1 MPRPTARTGFAGFVF
16 DPANARLEHAGQH
29 VAMRPKMVALL
40 AELVAHAGELVDK
53 DDLVN
58 VVWPETAVTDSV
70 LAGAVRD
77 LRRIL
82 GDDPRQ
88 PRVIETVHR
97 RGYRFIA
104 TVETAPPS
112 GSQATNPGLA
122 PLPTVPVVEPTLVG
136 RRDELETLAS
146 WLAASLSGERVIG
159 FVIGEAGMGKT
170 TLVNA
175 FCERAATMAPNL
187 RIGVGYGLEWTS
199 DAESPSDPYVPII
212 EALARACSGP
222 GADPTVA
229 ALRRFAPSWL
239 PLLPGVLDAAEA
251 EAGRAGLRRTTR
263 ERLALEL
270 GGFLDALPQPLL
282 LLLEDLHWSDASTL
296 DLLTA
301 VARRTLRAPLLVLAT
316 YRAAGA
322 AMRRHPVRSAH
333 QTLAAR
339 GLCRD
344 LWLKPF
350 VTKDVESCIRRRW
363 PSIDAAAAEAV
374 ARVVLGRTDGN
385 PLFVTTVVDTLEP
398 ARFDGVEAG
407 RLGAAAAEL
416 RTVIPPGLAQMIDAE
431 MGRLRDEDRD
441 LLVAGSLGGAR
452 FSAEAVAAVAGI
464 EVVTAESRLDGLAG
478 SSGAIRAHGEDL
490 WPDGTVAT
498 MYEFSHALY
507 GDVLRSRTSAAARRH
522 GHRRIAERLRAAWSG
537 RENDI
542 AAELAFHFLTAGE
555 PEEAVPHVEAA
566 ATAAFLLGGHA
577 EAAGFLERG
586 IAALETLPTTPDRR
600 RTVMRLQM
608 TLGQIRQAPD
618 GFNAQK
624 AEAAYA
630 RALELAESLDAPA
643 EPVVPTLALTSVH
656 VAQGRLAV
664 AEADAERATALLE
677 RFPAPPLQF
686 LGNVAIA
693 QVRHHTARLEE
704 ARLMLERAI
713 DFGGSAYPTFLNFR
727 IHALNYLG
735 LTLAHLGC
743 PDSARR
749 RAHEAMASATEAGL
763 AFDRAG
769 AAAFACFAAMTV
781 RDRATLEDSGT
792 QAETLGREYGFGL
805 AATIGA
811 FSRGLVASMNGDED
825 GGIATM
831 MGAIRTYE
839 QNGNVLVVPGMV
851 SVVANIHLARNRPDE
866 ARSLA
871 VEASAL
877 MDRTGDARF
886 RAEFAR
892 IEGQAALLVG
902 DSMRAREGFAAA
914 IRIAQGSGLRWQ
926 ELRASLSFA
935 RLLRAEG
942 DAGGARRALEAVVAA
957 IDEGHELEDY
967 RDASSL
973 LASL

>member
-1 MPRPTARTGFAGFVF
+1 MPRPSGRTGFAGFVF
-16 DPANARLEHAGQH
+16 DPANARLEHAGEH
-29 VAMRPKMVALL
+29 IAIRPKMVALL

-53 DDLVN
+53 DELMN

-104 TVETAPPS
+104 PVGAAPAS
-112 GSQATNPGLA
+112 AERASPGLTS
-122 PLPTVPVVEPTLVG
+122 LPSVPVVEPTLVG
-136 RRDELETLAS
+136 RREELETLAG
-146 WLAASLSGERVIG
+146 WLASALGGERVIG
-159 FVIGEAGMGKT
+159 FVVGEAGMGKT
-170 TLVNA
+170 TLVHA

-187 RIGVGYGLEWTS
+187 RIGIGHGLEWTS
-199 DAESPSDPYVPII
+199 DAESSVDPYVPII
-212 EALARACSGP
+212 EALGRACSGP
-222 GADPTVA
+222 GADSTVA
-229 ALRRFAPSWL
+229 ALRRYAPSWL

-251 EAGRAGLRRTTR
+251 EAQRAGLGRTTR

-270 GGFLDALPQPLL
+270 GGFLDALRQPLL

-322 AMRRHPVRSAH
+322 AVRRHPVRAAH

-339 GLCRD
+339 GLSRE

-350 VTKDVESCIRRRW
+350 VARDVESCIRRRW
-363 PSIDAAAAEAV
+363 PSIDGAAAEVV

-385 PLFVTTVVDTLEP
+385 PLFVTTVIDTLEP

-407 RLGAAAAEL
+407 RLEAAAAEL
-416 RTVIPPGLAQMIDAE
+416 STGIPPGLAQMIDAE
-431 MGRLRDEDRD
+431 TGRLREEDRA
-441 LLVAGSLGGAR
+441 LLEAGSLCGVR
-452 FSAEAVAAVAGI
+452 FSAEAVAAV
-464 EVVTAESRLDGLAG
+464 TRLDVVAAEGRLDALAG
-478 SSGAIRAHGEDL
+478 SSGAIRAHGEDV
-490 WPDGTVAT
+490 WPDGTIAT
-498 MYEFSHALY
+498 MYEFAHALY
-507 GDVLRSRTSAAARRH
+507 GDVLRTRTSAAGRRH
-522 GHRRIAERLRAAWSG
+522 GHSRIAERLSSAWSG
-537 RENDI
+537 REKEI
-542 AAELAFHFLTAGE
+542 AAELAFHFLAAGR
-555 PEEAVPHVEAA
+555 PEEAVPHVEVA
-566 ATAAFLLGGHA
+566 ATAAFLLGGHV

-624 AEAAYA
+624 AETAYL
-630 RALELAESLDAPA
+630 RALELAESLDAPVEA
-643 EPVVPTLALTSVH
+643 VVPTLALTSVH

-664 AEADAERATALLE
+664 AEQDAERAAGLLE

-704 ARLMLERAI
+704 ARLLLERAL
-713 DFGGSAYPTFLNFR
+713 DFSGSAYPTFLNFR

-749 RAHEAMASATEAGL
+749 RAHEAMAAATGAGL

-781 RDRATLEDSGT
+781 RDRATLEDSGA

-805 AATIGA
+805 AAIIGA
-811 FSRGLVASMNGDED
+811 FSRGLVASMDGDED

-831 MGAIRTYE
+831 IGAIRTYE
-839 QNGNVLVVPGMV
+839 QNGNVLVIPGMM
-851 SVVANIHLARNRPDE
+851 SVVANIHLARGRHAE

-871 VEASAL
+871 GEAAAV

-892 IEGQAALLVG
+892 IESQAALLTG
-902 DSMRAREGFAAA
+902 DPVRAREGFDAAV
-914 IRIAQGSGLRWQ
+914 RIARASGLRWQ
-926 ELRASLSFA
+926 ELRASLCLA
-935 RLLRAEG
+935 RLLAEEG
-942 DAGGARRALEAVVAA
+942 DAGGARGLLEPIVAA
-957 IDEGHELEDY
+957 IDEGRELEDY
-967 RDASSL
+967 RDAGSL